1 MELSILLAKA
11 FGIFFL
17 LVALALV
24 FNKEDYKG
32 IFMSIV
38 EDPGHVFLWGLLGS
52 FLGTLFILSHNIWD
66 TGWQTLITLMAWAM
80 FIKGIL
86 SILFP
91 GLVYEVLKKANLDN
105 MYLLEFSTS
114 VILGIVLSYFGFGVA
129 AMM

>member
-11 FGIFFL
+11 FGVFFL

-38 EDPGHVFLWGLLGS
+38 EDPGHVFLWGLLSS
-52 FLGTLFILSHNIWD
+52 FVGIIFVMSHNIWS

-80 FIKGIL
+80 LFKGTL
-86 SILFP
+86 AILFP
-91 GLVYEVLKKANLDN
+91 GLVYEALKKADLDN
-105 MYLLEFSTS
+105 FYLLEFSMS
-114 VILGIVLSYFGFGVA
+114 VILGIVLAYFGFGVE